1 MGGDQGVV
9 WGSRESQ
16 GMAVRESPK
25 FFGMGG
31 GFRRGDRAEAMARL
45 GGLVSREGL
54 EAGAQ
59 AEPRK
64 VFPPQ

>member
-1 MGGDQGVV
+1 
-9 WGSRESQ
+9 
-16 GMAVRESPK
+16 MAVRESPK